1 MSRPIPA
8 SAACPLLLFVAACAD
23 AGARQTAIITDSA
36 GVSIVESREA
46 AWEEGDE
53 WRLDTVPAVTIG
65 GEEEGEP
72 AYDLLQVSDVVRL
85 GNGSIA
91 LINNGTSDIRLYD
104 AAGRHVRTVGRA
116 GDGPGEFR
124 AMETLDRSAGDTLHT
139 YDYLLRRLSTIA
151 PDGAFLGSK
160 PLRAGVEGA
169 FLQPLARLPDGSWAS
184 TAQVFSADGEAGVRR
199 DSLTVLRI
207 SAGFDSIADTIG
219 RFPATEMYIS
229 RGGEGANRFVTFS
242 LVPFGLSTRVAAGGG
257 RIYVGNPER
266 YLIQVFGANGTLE
279 RSIRRSVEREP
290 VAEGDV
296 ARLREHELAEADPRF
311 KPQVESKWANAPI
324 AQLKPAFAR
333 MTADSEGA
341 LWVEAPRVLEGD
353 PGHADVFDAQGRLL
367 GRIPLPGSFRITE
380 IGADYVLGV
389 AKDADTGLEQVR
401 MYRLQRTGNRGNA

>member
-242 LVPFGLSTRVAAGGG
+242 SC
-257 RIYVGNPER
+257 
-266 YLIQVFGANGTLE
+266 
-279 RSIRRSVEREP
+279 RSVSRR
-290 VAEGDV
+290 GS
-296 ARLREHELAEADPRF
+296 RRG
-311 KPQVESKWANAPI
+311 
-324 AQLKPAFAR
+324 
-333 MTADSEGA
+333 EGA
-341 LWVEAPRVLEGD
+341 STSGTPSA
-353 PGHADVFDAQGRLL
+353 
-367 GRIPLPGSFRITE
+367 T
-380 IGADYVLGV
+380 
-389 AKDADTGLEQVR
+389 
-401 MYRLQRTGNRGNA
+401 